1 MGKTQTP
8 EQKAAE
14 AAKRAE
20 KAAAKKAEEKAAEE
34 LAAKDKQQNAGSGSL
49 EPPAG
54 NSVKPQYEDPD
65 APGYVEQAEGTVR
78 YPILDIIPIDF
89 LPNTGTLVEGTAKWA
104 DGSEI
109 EAGEYETT
117 DGLLIVVQADGTVSI
132 NEKIIIP
139 SGEDETKIVKKKIAV
154 VIPYLKAAAQ
164 GKELLYAI
172 RSLARN
178 FSEDFDLVVI
188 GDKED
193 WFSDEILYIEH
204 ACMSRNPQADVVD
217 KIKQILIDERIS
229 DTFVWSNDDIY
240 FVAPTTLEDIQ
251 KPKTDG
257 ELTFN
262 PAEKGIYNSNRGET
276 IKALQSK
283 GYPVRNF
290 STHTP
295 FLFEKEKM
303 IQVFEAFPKVADG
316 LLLSSVY
323 FNMHVDE
330 SEPSDHIDGIRGPW
344 LLRIIS
350 QLETEEK
357 KKKFRELIPKKHFLN
372 HSEAGYSA
380 LLMDWIGRQFPDKC
394 RFEK

>member
-1 MGKTQTP
+1 MGKKQTP
-8 EQKAAE
+8 EEKAAAAEKKAAKKAAE
-14 AAKRAE
+14 ANLANE
-20 KAAAKKAEEKAAEE
+20 QAAEE
-34 LAAKDKQQNAGSGSL
+34 QTANDKQQENESEESVSPVENA
-49 EPPAG
+49 E
-54 NSVKPQYEDPD
+54 
-65 APGYVEQAEGTVR
+65 T
-78 YPILDIIPIDF
+78 
-89 LPNTGTLVEGTAKWA
+89 LP
-104 DGSEI
+104 
-109 EAGEYETT
+109 ETT
-117 DGLLIVVQADGTVSI
+117 NPDGGSI
-132 NEKIIIP
+132 PTTEEGDSNQVGNEI
-139 SGEDETKIVKKKIAV
+139 SSEEETKAKKLAV

-172 RSLARN
+172 RSLAKN
-178 FSEDFDLVVI
+178 FREDFVVVVI

-193 WFSDEILYIEH
+193 WFSDEILHIEH

-229 DTFVWSNDDIY
+229 ESFVWSNDDIY
-240 FVAPTTLEDIQ
+240 FVTPTTLEDIQ
-251 KPKTDG
+251 KPKTAG
-257 ELTFN
+257 ELIFN
-262 PAEKGIYNSNRGET
+262 PSEKGIYNSNRGET

-283 GYPVRNF
+283 GYPARNF
-290 STHTP
+290 STHLP
-295 FLFEKEKM
+295 FFFEKEKM
-303 IQVFEAFPKVADG
+303 IQVFETFPRVADG

-330 SEPSDHIDGIRGPW
+330 SEPTDHIDGIRGPW

-380 LLMDWIGRQFPDKC
+380 LLMDWIGSQFPDKC